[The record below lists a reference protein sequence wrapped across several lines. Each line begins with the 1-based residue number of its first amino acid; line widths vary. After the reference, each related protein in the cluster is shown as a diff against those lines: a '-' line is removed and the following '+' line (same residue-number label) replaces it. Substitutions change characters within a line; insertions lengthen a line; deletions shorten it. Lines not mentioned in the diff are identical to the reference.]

1 MKKIKNLNVI
11 ILIILVFMIF
21 QFIFFSNVIATNS
34 KEEQIKKQVEE
45 YAQNIDLNNIKKED
59 VLKAYDEITKN
70 YDNEEIS
77 NLLEEHKSELKDQ
90 GVSEEIINYGK
101 ELLETTDK
109 ENIREI
115 IDENIDFETLN
126 KKLEQGYE
134 AKEAVTQAIEETS
147 LKDKMI
153 LAIKLIWSNTIIRT
167 IIIIVSI
174 IICVLF
180 VYGTILRWIIY
191 IKASKHG
198 WAAIIPL
205 YRQIVMY
212 KICNLSP
219 FLMLIWLIP
228 VLGWLV
234 MIAIAIMKRFML
246 AKSFGRGTSF
256 GFGLLFLQPI
266 FQSILAFNKNI
277 KYEGDK

>member
-1 MKKIKNLNVI
+1 MIKKIKNLNVI
-11 ILIILVFMIF
+11 VLLILVFIIF
-21 QFIFFSNVIATNS
+21 QFAFSRNVIATNP
-34 KEEQIKKQVEE
+34 KEEQIKKQLEE

-77 NLLEEHKSELKDQ
+77 NLLEEHKSELKNQ
-90 GVSEEIINYGK
+90 GVSEEIIDYGK

-126 KKLEQGYE
+126 KKLEEGYE
-134 AKEAVTQAIEETS
+134 AKEAVVQAIEETS
-147 LKDKMI
+147 LKDKII
-153 LAIKLIWSNTIIRT
+153 LAIKFIWSNIIIRT
-167 IIIIVSI
+167 TIIIASI
-174 IICVLF
+174 IICVVF
-180 VYGTILRWIIY
+180 VYETILRWIIY
-191 IKASKHG
+191 KKAGKHG

-212 KICNLSP
+212 KICDLSP

-228 VLGWLV
+228 VVGWLV
-234 MIAIAIMKRFML
+234 MIAIAIIKRFML
-246 AKSFGRGTSF
+246 AKSFGKGTGF
-256 GFGLLFLQPI
+256 GFGLLLLQPI

-277 KYEGDK
+277 KYEGE